1 MRTLPGYLS
10 DLRVVPLQS
19 SNTNGQAFFA
29 RILFCYIKQLMGQ
42 LILTSR
48 SSLCKEGQHVNIDRV
63 DGIEDILS
71 SFTLLITAC
80 TIALD
85 VIDTGKMSIT
95 HMQTQKQ

>member
-1 MRTLPGYLS
+1 
-10 DLRVVPLQS
+10 
-19 SNTNGQAFFA
+19 
-29 RILFCYIKQLMGQ
+29 MGE

-71 SFTLLITAC
+71 SSTLLITTC

-85 VIDTGKMSIT
+85 IMDNGKNINYPYASSETVTGMRRLDKLLFA
-95 HMQTQKQ
+95 